1 MRTIKLVHN
10 PTAGD
15 EDHNE
20 EKLIKQIEK
29 EGFVCRYS
37 STKKDGWKDIED
49 DVDMIAVA
57 GGDGTV
63 RKVIKQLLKRNGQ
76 QKHIPVGLLALG
88 TANNIAKTFEVS
100 EKTEDVI
107 RSWKAGRIKKVD
119 IGLVTNVPG
128 MDFFLEGFGFG
139 IFPYLMKEMK
149 DAGEVYT
156 SPEEELKAAL
166 KKIHEILQTYEPR
179 QCHLEVDG
187 TDHSGKFFMVE
198 VMNIKSIGPNVEL
211 APMADP
217 GDGEFEV
224 VLIPEAHKEKFAEY
238 ILKKIDNSKEVYHF
252 HTLKGKN
259 IAIRWD
265 GTRIHGDD
273 EMLKI
278 ERGTEVVV
286 EMKESV
292 LHFLISNEPANR

>member
-15 EDHNE
+15 EAHSE
-20 EKLIKQIEK
+20 EKLIKQIER

-37 STKKDGWKDIED
+37 STKKDGWKEIED

-63 RKVIKQLLKRNGQ
+63 RKVVKQVLQRNGQ
-76 QKHIPVGLLALG
+76 QKHIPITVLALG
-88 TANNIAKTFEVS
+88 TANNISKTLN
-100 EKTEDVI
+100 
-107 RSWKAGRIKKVD
+107 AGRDADEVIKLLKDAKIKKVD

-128 MDFFLEGFGFG
+128 IEFFLEGFGFG
-139 IFPYLMKEMK
+139 IFPYLMKAMK
-149 DAGEVYT
+149 EAGEEFE

-166 KKIHEILQTYEPR
+166 KKIHEILQSYEPR

-198 VMNIKSIGPNVEL
+198 VMNIRSIGPNVEL

-224 VLIPEAHKEKFAEY
+224 ALIPEAHKAKFGEY
-238 ILKKIDNSKEVYHF
+238 ILKKIDDSKEVYHF
-252 HTLKGKN
+252 HTLKGKKGFV
-259 IAIRWD
+259 AFC
-265 GTRIHGDD
+265 TR
-273 EMLKI
+273 
-278 ERGTEVVV
+278 
-286 EMKESV
+286 S
-292 LHFLISNEPANR
+292 SNS